1 MPKTPCKVLFL
12 EEEMQAGGMGMLL
25 SAELAKDSLMQNKT
39 FLFKA
44 LRDEFGL
51 QEKDEPM
58 LKSVGLDADSIVEEL
73 LL

>member
-1 MPKTPCKVLFL
+1 
-12 EEEMQAGGMGMLL
+12 
-25 SAELAKDSLMQNKT
+25 MQNKT

-51 QEKDEPM
+51 QEKDEPI